1 MTPKDEDKDF
11 SAIGYKCIEICNELA
26 SKGLAFK
33 FNLTFRTF
41 SFKMD
46 TTAIKAH
53 PAQLPRR
60 KSKSPG
66 AILNATVVGR
76 QREPSITTVN
86 MSLLSR
92 GEVHQHCAQER
103 RNVFVVVKRLSSCS

>member
-11 SAIGYKCIEICNELA
+11 PAIGCKCIEICNELA

-33 FNLTFRTF
+33 FNLTFG
-41 SFKMD
+41 
-46 TTAIKAH
+46 TTGIKAH

-66 AILNATVVGR
+66 AIKRDSCLSTVVGR
-76 QREPSITTVN
+76 QREPSITSVN

>member
-1 MTPKDEDKDF
+1 MTPKDGDKDF
-11 SAIGYKCIEICNELA
+11 PSIGYKCIEICNELA

-33 FNLTFRTF
+33 FNLTFG
-41 SFKMD
+41 
-46 TTAIKAH
+46 TTGIKAH